1 MTGGGNWPT
10 LTTTGKTLHTE
21 GQPDLHIPRVEE
33 DRLANLL
40 WHLRFA
46 SDQTDQRINLLDLDN
61 SHWTKH
67 LSALLLR
74 NQLGE
79 KALND
84 ISED

>member
-21 GQPDLHIPRVEE
+21 GHPDLHIPRVEE

-46 SDQTDQRINLLDLDN
+46 SDQTDQRSLSLGFGQFRLDRAPVC
-61 SHWTKH
+61 TP
-67 LSALLLR
+67 AEEPA
-74 NQLGE
+74 GE
-79 KALND
+79 KG
-84 ISED
+84 S